1 MSVVLLLIFNDK
13 NQKKQNCIEKDWL
26 CNPYHNCKVLKGR
39 GWWGG
44 GGGGLNTY
52 AYYTKQ
58 EIINGNSFGSTVE
71 TFNSRAMD
79 ELHQKQHSVNTVQGI
94 PSQ

>member
-1 MSVVLLLIFNDK
+1 MIKIKRNKPAQRKIGSVIHITTVR
-13 NQKKQNCIEKDWL
+13 
-26 CNPYHNCKVLKGR
+26 YLKEGD
-39 GWWGG
+39 GG
-44 GGGGLNTY
+44 GGGGGINTY

-58 EIINGNSFGSTVE
+58 ETINGNSFGSTVE

-79 ELHQKQHSVNTVQGI
+79 ELHQKQHSVNIVQGI